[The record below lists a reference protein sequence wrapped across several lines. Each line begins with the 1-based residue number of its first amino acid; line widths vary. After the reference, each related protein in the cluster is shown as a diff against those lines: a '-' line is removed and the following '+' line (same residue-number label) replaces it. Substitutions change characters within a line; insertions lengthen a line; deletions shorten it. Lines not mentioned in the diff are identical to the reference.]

1 MKQTSAAPAPPASRS
16 GQCGRA
22 TSRGGSRPPAAP
34 GRPQP
39 RLYGSGTA
47 GAARGGT
54 ETGSPVKRTGRWV
67 RPRPSLRRPS
77 PGARRPRRQ
86 SPALTPLRFPFRAAD
101 VGADGGE
108 IALRGRINGNEKNI
122 YIERREKKRKERG
135 SPASRCRGGD
145 REAQPGAARPQSPAP
160 LRQRPHSP
168 ARPRAALSAS
178 HSPSALTTAPSG
190 RRRRHSGSSV
200 TRPTPPAP
208 YRVAERDS
216 AFSPFIYGRELC
228 SSVPAAL
235 RAPTPSPGRRGAVRG
250 TRARRSRVPCASPSE
265 AHSVRGRRAPGG
277 PRRAAPRRPQPPRPP
292 RPAPPRRAGRG

>member
-108 IALRGRINGNEKNI
+108 IALRGRINGNEKKI
-122 YIERREKKRKERG
+122 YRKKGKEKKGARLPGLSLQGWG
-135 SPASRCRGGD
+135 SGGTARCRPASEPRAPPTAP
-145 REAQPGAARPQSPAP
+145 AQPR
-160 LRQRPHSP
+160 
-168 ARPRAALSAS
+168 
-178 HSPSALTTAPSG
+178 TA
-190 RRRRHSGSSV
+190 
-200 TRPTPPAP
+200 
-208 YRVAERDS
+208 
-216 AFSPFIYGRELC
+216 
-228 SSVPAAL
+228 
-235 RAPTPSPGRRGAVRG
+235 
-250 TRARRSRVPCASPSE
+250 
-265 AHSVRGRRAPGG
+265 
-277 PRRAAPRRPQPPRPP
+277 PRRALRLALPVGSHNRSVGAAAAAQRELRHTADAAGSVPRSGARFCIFALYLRAGALLVGSRRPPRADALPGTARSGARYPRPPKSRSVRVAFRSALGPRPP